1 MSTEERHI
9 FYSAVV
15 QVPTRRPFP
24 TVTGNIPVSLRLYKE
39 TRFWFDGPEDY
50 EDVVPRTLVAGEG
63 FLGCRERVSRIAA
76 QQLLQMPIPEQEVP
90 PIIDKLV
97 QKLSVVSEVI
107 DWVARQTFSYLGH
120 PFRGGEVIGE
130 PSASYKANRTPAA
143 TSFIHGLKRL
153 RLDSLEEAVIRE
165 TPTCAICLQDF
176 AESAEELI
184 TCLPCKHHYHV
195 NCIVLC
201 LEINHICPLCRYP
214 MPTAEACE
222 PLTNAATAN

>member
-1 MSTEERHI
+1 MTKRGIYFIAQWCKYQQGDPYLLSRAGFQSTY
-9 FYSAVV
+9 FS
-15 QVPTRRPFP
+15 TRK
-24 TVTGNIPVSLRLYKE
+24 L
-39 TRFWFDGPEDY
+39 
-50 EDVVPRTLVAGEG
+50 G
-63 FLGCRERVSRIAA
+63 FGL
-76 QQLLQMPIPEQEVP
+76 M
-90 PIIDKLV
+90 V
-97 QKLSVVSEVI
+97 QKTMRMLFREPWWLERDFWGVVNASLI
-107 DWVARQTFSYLGH
+107 GLPDKPSRTYLGH
-120 PFRGGEVIGE
+120 LIRGGEVIGE

-201 LEINHICPLCRYP
+201 LEINHICP
-214 MPTAEACE
+214 
-222 PLTNAATAN
+222 